1 MQIGTL
7 ATLAVLLLG
16 AAPEMTVRLEES
28 GKAKVRMM
36 APSFGGWDLAGKS
49 VLTFDK
55 LRGSP
60 PNQVPLLV
68 TFGASWCVPCNEGM
82 PRLVALAKKH
92 AGKFKLVLVDVEPDA
107 AKAMDFATR
116 HGADP
121 ASAILDKF
129 EGIAKDYGLQVEGK
143 LALPRTFLIDAKGRV
158 QAIYREEGKDLETVI
173 EGDLAKMLAAAAEA
187 AMPPAQK

>member
-7 ATLAVLLLG
+7 TALAILL
-16 AAPEMTVRLEES
+16 ASAPEFTVRLDES
-28 GKAKVRMM
+28 GKAAVKKM

-55 LRGSP
+55 LRGAA

-82 PRLVALAKKH
+82 PRLVALSKKH

-107 AKAMDFATR
+107 TKAMDFATR
-116 HGADP
+116 HGMDP
-121 ASAILDKF
+121 AVSI
-129 EGIAKDYGLQVEGK
+129 
-143 LALPRTFLIDAKGRV
+143 
-158 QAIYREEGKDLETVI
+158 
-173 EGDLAKMLAAAAEA
+173 
-187 AMPPAQK
+187 